1 MFMQHVTIYTTQLDA
16 SVAFY
21 QDIARLQVVSDRRPN
36 APMVFLAN
44 QKGETEIELIETP
57 SDQAYTGGGL
67 AIGFYTEDVEA
78 ERTRLAELGLEPTDI
93 ISPGPGVQF
102 FFVKDPSGV
111 QIQIIKE

>member
-1 MFMQHVTIYTTQLDA
+1 MFMQHITIHTADLDA

-21 QDIARLQVVSDRRPN
+21 QDIARLQVVSDRRPG

-57 SDQAYTGGGL
+57 SGQAYTGSGL
-67 AIGFYTEDVEA
+67 AIGFYTENVANEH
-78 ERTRLAELGLEPTDI
+78 ERLAGLGLEPTDI
-93 ISPGPGVQF
+93 ISPAPGVQF

-111 QIQIIKE
+111 QIPLMKE

>member
-1 MFMQHVTIYTTQLDA
+1 MFMQHVTIHTVDLNA

-21 QDIARLQVVSDRRPN
+21 QDIARLQVVSDRRPG

-57 SDQAYTGGGL
+57 AERAYIGSGIT
-67 AIGFYTEDVEA
+67 IGFYTEDVEA
-78 ERTRLAELGLEPTDI
+78 EHTRLSGLGLEPTDI
-93 ISPGPGVQF
+93 ISPAPGVQF

>member
-21 QDIARLQVVSDRRPN
+21 QDVIHLQVVSDRRPH

-44 QKGETEIELIETP
+44 QKGETEVELIETP
-57 SDQAYTGGGL
+57 PERAYTGSGL
-67 AIGFYTEDVEA
+67 AVGFCTDDVEA
-78 ERTRLAELGLEPTDI
+78 EHARLAGLGLAPTDI
-93 ISPGPGVQF
+93 ISPAPGVQF

-111 QIQIIKE
+111 QVQLIRE

>member
-1 MFMQHVTIYTTQLDA
+1 MFMQHVTIYTTRLDA

-21 QDIARLQVVSDRRPN
+21 QDIVRLKITSDRRPN

-57 SDQAYTGGGL
+57 PEQAYTGGGL

-78 ERTRLAELGLEPTDI
+78 EHTRLAGLGLEPTEI
-93 ISPGPGVQF
+93 IRPGPGVQF

-111 QIQIIKE
+111 QVQLIQE

>member
-1 MFMQHVTIYTTQLDA
+1 MFMQHVTIHTVDLDA

-21 QDIARLQVVSDRRPN
+21 QDIARLQVISDRRPN

-57 SDQAYTGGGL
+57 PERAYTGGG
-67 AIGFYTEDVEA
+67 ITVGFYTKDVEA
-78 ERTRLAELGLEPTDI
+78 EHTRLAELDLKPTDI
-93 ISPGPGVQF
+93 ISPAPGVQF
-102 FFVKDPSGV
+102 FFIKDPNGV